1 MATQSN
7 KVRNPN
13 PISSCKQHQN
23 EKKISVQQK
32 KPIQTKDKQIRR
44 IESAP
49 INHIEIQRSEVTLLP
64 HDEQECRQMYEK
76 LQRLQPNGVC
86 VDMNTLRRALY
97 PPISTTTYS
106 GNINHIQTST
116 PFKSYRQ
123 R

>member
-13 PISSCKQHQN
+13 PISSVCKQRRI
-23 EKKISVQQK
+23 EKIPVQQK
-32 KPIQTKDKQIRR
+32 KTIHTKDKQIRR

-49 INHIEIQRSEVTLLP
+49 PNRIEFHGSEVTLLP
-64 HDEQECRQMYEK
+64 HEEQECRQMFEK

-86 VDMNTLRRALY
+86 VDINTLRRALY
-97 PPISTTTYS
+97 PPVGTATYS
-106 GNINHIQTST
+106 SNLNSIQTPST
-116 PFKSYRQ
+116 FKSYRQ

>member
-1 MATQSN
+1 MATQSTT
-7 KVRNPN
+7 VRNPN
-13 PISSCKQHQN
+13 PISLCKKRQN
-23 EKKISVQQK
+23 EKIPVQQK
-32 KPIQTKDKQIRR
+32 KSLQTKDKQIRR

-49 INHIEIQRSEVTLLP
+49 SNQIEIRPTEVTLLP

-97 PPISTTTYS
+97 PPVGTTTYS
-106 GNINHIQTST
+106 SNMNYIQTSS

>member
-1 MATQSN
+1 MATQPN

-13 PISSCKQHQN
+13 PILSCKQHQN
-23 EKKISVQQK
+23 EKISVQEK
-32 KPIQTKDKQIRR
+32 KPIQTKDKQISR

>member
-1 MATQSN
+1 MATQSTT
-7 KVRNPN
+7 VRNPN
-13 PISSCKQHQN
+13 PISLCKKRQN
-23 EKKISVQQK
+23 EKIPVQQK
-32 KPIQTKDKQIRR
+32 KSLQTKDKQTRR

-49 INHIEIQRSEVTLLP
+49 PNQIEIRPTEVTLLP

-97 PPISTTTYS
+97 PPVGTTTYS
-106 GNINHIQTST
+106 SNINYNQTS
-116 PFKSYRQ
+116 SHRQ

>member
-13 PISSCKQHQN
+13 PILSCKQHQN
-23 EKKISVQQK
+23 EKISVQQK

-49 INHIEIQRSEVTLLP
+49 TNHIEIQRSEVTLLP

-86 VDMNTLRRALY
+86 VDINTLRRALY
-97 PPISTTTYS
+97 PPVGTTTYS
-106 GNINHIQTST
+106 GNINNIPT
-116 PFKSYRQ
+116 PSSFKSYRQ